1 MTPEQQHQINLG
13 YEQGIDPTPYADPI
27 YDPEQMCQYRI
38 ALVDGLDITSIL
50 NPKFNPWQLFELREG
65 LAFEKRAGVPFNTE
79 INIYNNPRFSA
90 SQMYEIRMGIFY
102 GIDVTYANPKIPAKD
117 MQAILKK
124 AIEDME
130 DKWKPVNDSK

>member
-13 YEQGIDPTPYADPI
+13 YEQGIDPTPYTDPI

-38 ALVDGLDITSIL
+38 ALVNGLDITSIL
-50 NPKFNPWQLFELREG
+50 NPKFNAWQLVELREG
-65 LAFEKRAGVPFNTE
+65 LAFEKRAGVPTSTE
-79 INIYNNPRFSA
+79 INLYNNPRFSA
-90 SQMYEIRMGIFY
+90 SQMYEIRMGIAY

-117 MQAILKK
+117 MRAIRKE
-124 AIEDME
+124 AIEDMK

>member
-1 MTPEQQHQINLG
+1 MTPDQQHQINLG

-65 LAFEKRAGVPFNTE
+65 LAFEKRAGVPTGTE
-79 INIYNNPRFSA
+79 INLYNNSRLSA
-90 SQMYEIRMGIFY
+90 SQMHEIRMGIAY
-102 GIDVTYANPKIPAKD
+102 GIDITYANPKIPAKD

-130 DKWKPVNDSK
+130 DKWEPVNSSK

>member
-27 YDPEQMCQYRI
+27 YEPEQMCQYRI

-50 NPKFNPWQLFELREG
+50 NPKFNAWQLFELREG
-65 LAFEKRAGVPFNTE
+65 LAFEKHAGVPVGTE
-79 INIYNNPRFSA
+79 ISLYNNPRFSA
-90 SQMYEIRMGIFY
+90 SQMYEIRIGIAY
-102 GIDVTYANPKIPAKD
+102 GIDVTYANPRIPAKD
-117 MQAILKK
+117 MRAILKK

-130 DKWKPVNDSK
+130 DKWEPVNDSK

>member
-38 ALVDGLDITSIL
+38 ALVEGLDITSIL
-50 NPKFNPWQLFELREG
+50 NPKFNPWQLFELQEG
-65 LAFEKRAGVPFNTE
+65 LAFEKRAGVPTGTE
-79 INIYNNPRFSA
+79 ISLYNNPRFSA

-102 GIDVTYANPKIPAKD
+102 GIDVTYANPRTPAKD
-117 MQAILKK
+117 MRAIRKK
-124 AIEDME
+124 SIEDME
-130 DKWKPVNDSK
+130 DK

>member
-1 MTPEQQHQINLG
+1 MTPEQQHQINIG

-38 ALVDGLDITSIL
+38 ALVNGLDITPIL

-65 LAFEKRAGVPFNTE
+65 LAFEKHAGVPFNTE

-90 SQMYEIRMGIFY
+90 FQMYEIRMGIAY
-102 GIDVTYANPKIPAKD
+102 GIDVTYANPRVPLKE
-117 MQAILKK
+117 MRAILKK

-130 DKWKPVNDSK
+130 DTWEPINS

>member
-1 MTPEQQHQINLG
+1 MTPDQQHQINLG
-13 YEQGIDPTPYADPI
+13 YEQGIDPTPYTDPI
-27 YDPEQMCQYRI
+27 YNPEQMCQYRV
-38 ALVDGLDITSIL
+38 ALVESLDITSIL

-65 LAFEKRAGVPFNTE
+65 LAFEKRAGVPTGTE

-102 GIDVTYANPKIPAKD
+102 GIDTTYANPCIPAKD
-117 MQAILKK
+117 MRTIRKK

-130 DKWKPVNDSK
+130 DKWESINS

>member
-1 MTPEQQHQINLG
+1 
-13 YEQGIDPTPYADPI
+13 
-27 YDPEQMCQYRI
+27 MCQYRI

-50 NPKFNPWQLFELREG
+50 NPKFNAWQLVELREG

-79 INIYNNPRFSA
+79 ISLYNNPRFSA

-102 GIDVTYANPKIPAKD
+102 GIDITYANPRIPAKD
-117 MQAILKK
+117 MRAIRQK

-130 DKWKPVNDSK
+130 YKWKPIDS

>member
-1 MTPEQQHQINLG
+1 MTPEQQHQIDLG

-27 YDPEQMCQYRI
+27 YNPEQMCQYHI

-65 LAFEKRAGVPFNTE
+65 LAFEKRADVPVGTE

-102 GIDVTYANPKIPAKD
+102 GIDVTYASPRIPAKD
-117 MQAILKK
+117 MRAIRKK
-124 AIEDME
+124 AIEELYE
-130 DKWKPVNDSK
+130 D

>member
-1 MTPEQQHQINLG
+1 MTPKQQHQIDLG

-38 ALVDGLDITSIL
+38 ALVNGLDITSIL
-50 NPKFNPWQLFELREG
+50 NPKFNAWQLFELREG

-79 INIYNNPRFSA
+79 ISLYNNPQFSA

-117 MQAILKK
+117 MRAILKK
-124 AIEDME
+124 AIEDMGN
-130 DKWKPVNDSK
+130 KWEPVNSSK